1 MSSTPPIGIGEH
13 DPRTGAVRPRHRD
26 LRTSPKRAYL
36 LEALPASLLIAIAL
50 ILGGSAN
57 PLANMLIE
65 FLALVTLA
73 ISFIRFG
80 KADWIRV
87 RPGLIVIA
95 ITVTIALLEL
105 MPLPYGVWRT
115 LPGRQDPARLL
126 DMLSITDNTRRI
138 SLDPNATISTLLQT
152 IPGIAVFIATLGAGN
167 KAKLVFKAT
176 ILSGAILCVA
186 LGCLQITGQRQFYF
200 YQETH
205 LGVVTGTF
213 ANRDHTA
220 DMLLIGLALIVSI
233 LKGARASSLASRVIL
248 TALAIAMCISV
259 MLTASRFGI
268 FLLLGEI
275 IVIAFYFREAAGR
288 LKRFIIPAVLVVSAV
303 SAWLLMYSPL
313 VNYAI
318 NRFNDIP
325 VDLRPQ
331 IWRHTV
337 GAIAQYWPIG
347 SGLGTFVPVYQS
359 IESIDG
365 ITIPIINHAHNEY
378 LELILELGIVGVVV
392 IVGYLA
398 ALGYSLIRYGKRL
411 GREGFASVVGITV
424 LLLHS
429 IVDFPLRNE
438 ALMVTFGVLNGIIF
452 AAVRN
457 KVVDTR

>member
-1 MSSTPPIGIGEH
+1 MATTASVVSSIT
-13 DPRTGAVRPRHRD
+13 A
-26 LRTSPKRAYL
+26 
-36 LEALPASLLIAIAL
+36 
-50 ILGGSAN
+50 
-57 PLANMLIE
+57 
-65 FLALVTLA
+65 
-73 ISFIRFG
+73 
-80 KADWIRV
+80 
-87 RPGLIVIA
+87 VIA
-95 ITVTIALLEL
+95 VLEL

-115 LPGRQDPARLL
+115 LPGRQNPARLL
-126 DMLSITDNTRRI
+126 DMLSIIDGTRRV
-138 SLDPNATISTLLQT
+138 SLDPNATISTLLQI
-152 IPGIAVFIATLGAGN
+152 IPGIAVFIATLAAGN
-167 KAKLVFKAT
+167 KAKRVFKAT

-220 DMLLIGLALIVSI
+220 DMLLIGLALIVSMI
-233 LKGARASSLASRVIL
+233 RSDRAGSLASRVIL
-248 TALAIAMCISV
+248 TTLAIAMCISV
-259 MLTASRFGI
+259 LLTASRFGI

-275 IVIAFYFREAAGR
+275 IVIAFYFREATGR
-288 LKRFIIPAVLVVSAV
+288 LKRFIVPAVLVVSAV
-303 SAWLLMYSPL
+303 SAWLLTYSH
-313 VNYAI
+313 VINFAI

-325 VDLRPQ
+325 IDLRPQ
-331 IWRHTV
+331 IWRHTIV
-337 GAIAQYWPIG
+337 AMARYWPIG

-359 IESIDG
+359 VESIDG

-378 LELILELGIVGVVV
+378 LELLLELGIAGGVV

-398 ALGYSLIRYGKRL
+398 ALGYSLVRYGRRL
-411 GREGFASVVGITV
+411 GPEGFASVVGVAV

-429 IVDFPLRNE
+429 TGDFPLRNE